1 MKGGSIMPVIQVLEL
16 SRRYRN
22 QWVVLDQR
30 YNVLDHGGSLGDLR
44 AKHAAEGRRTFMLVS
59 G

>member
-1 MKGGSIMPVIQVLEL
+1 MPVIQVLEL